1 MQIPQSYIL
10 TTKYLNRVFDKT
22 VATYKYYWFI
32 SILEIYVGTGTS
44 RIKLW
49 DIIISMI
56 ANAWYPVHYF
66 RLSFGKSDSMYVA
79 VKQLQVLTG
88 IPIDAS
94 KKEVMDTLRKE
105 LHRKEIRSLLRVFT
119 LNVPFRFLRPWID
132 TSDDKQVVE
141 RSQTFEN
148 VCLYALKKEQNEWWV
163 EINPAWSDYLKENYR
178 ILMDFAY
185 WNLTLFLQTR
195 NPNVPNI
202 PNKLIKPECRDSLTK
217 QRAFWNTV
225 IQTNGQLTCI
235 YTGRE
240 LYVGNYDLD
249 HFIPWS
255 FVSHDL
261 LWNLLPADPSINS
274 SKGNKLP
281 LLDVYLPKLASAH
294 HEALRVYITL
304 NKNRTVLE
312 DYLSLGYTPNDLV
325 SMNDSYFCEVFYQT
339 FSPMVQIALNMGFES
354 WNYTSN
360 YE

>member
-1 MQIPQSYIL
+1 MRP
-10 TTKYLNRVFDKT
+10 N
-22 VATYKYYWFI
+22 KYYWFI

-163 EINPAWSDYLKENYR
+163 EINP
-178 ILMDFAY
+178 
-185 WNLTLFLQTR
+185 
-195 NPNVPNI
+195 
-202 PNKLIKPECRDSLTK
+202 
-217 QRAFWNTV
+217 
-225 IQTNGQLTCI
+225 
-235 YTGRE
+235 
-240 LYVGNYDLD
+240 
-249 HFIPWS
+249 
-255 FVSHDL
+255 
-261 LWNLLPADPSINS
+261 
-274 SKGNKLP
+274 
-281 LLDVYLPKLASAH
+281 
-294 HEALRVYITL
+294 
-304 NKNRTVLE
+304 
-312 DYLSLGYTPNDLV
+312 
-325 SMNDSYFCEVFYQT
+325 
-339 FSPMVQIALNMGFES
+339 
-354 WNYTSN
+354 
-360 YE
+360 